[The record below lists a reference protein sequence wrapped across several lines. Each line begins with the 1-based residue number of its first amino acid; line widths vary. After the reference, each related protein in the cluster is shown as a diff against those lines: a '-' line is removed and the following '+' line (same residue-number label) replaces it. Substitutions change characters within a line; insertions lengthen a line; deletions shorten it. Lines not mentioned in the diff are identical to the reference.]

1 MPAHISQ
8 LVEKYVSNMFIFF
21 DDTYLGVSHIVLGS
35 RQKILGV
42 NWGNHEGNKNIQLYI
57 YIDSIHDFYI
67 LYVSILILASG
78 LLRIRL

>member
-8 LVEKYVSNMFIFF
+8 LVEKYVLNMFIFF

-35 RQKILGV
+35 RQKV
-42 NWGNHEGNKNIQLYI
+42 NWGNREGNKYIQLYI